1 MQKCYV
7 GWVSGQVS
15 RRYDMDSG
23 RGELGPI
30 RGGVRVMASRALG
43 GYLGLTRGKDGH
55 SRSGQ

>member
-1 MQKCYV
+1 MQTCYV

-30 RGGVRVMASRALG
+30 RGGVRVMASRRPGRIPKLN
-43 GYLGLTRGKDGH
+43 
-55 SRSGQ
+55 